1 MTECSLLGVLTLL
14 VLTVT
19 AGVIA
24 WYTVE
29 TYRLRREAQLQT
41 ELQNRPFV
49 SLSRSGDGI
58 VAKYYL
64 TNIGRGVAR
73 SIRIQDTVV
82 NTAFEL
88 RSELITHL
96 PPGDAAFPKWR
107 VLISARVGEPRT
119 ELKTDDPA
127 PVANLTLAREPV
139 TLVIEYASI
148 VGQRYRTTIEIR
160 TGIAEII
167 DDRRI

>member
-41 ELQNRPFV
+41 ELQNRPIV

-107 VLISARVGEPRT
+107 RLVPGPPGGAR
-119 ELKTDDPA
+119 PA
-127 PVANLTLAREPV
+127 NQTRGPPPPAQPTL
-139 TLVIEYASI
+139 
-148 VGQRYRTTIEIR
+148 
-160 TGIAEII
+160 
-167 DDRRI
+167 

>member
-107 VLISARVGEPRT
+107 VLISAPGGAPPPKHKNHQPPPR
-119 ELKTDDPA
+119 A
-127 PVANLTLAREPV
+127 QLTLSREPPHP
-139 TLVIEYASI
+139 LAH
-148 VGQRYRTTIEIR
+148 
-160 TGIAEII
+160 
-167 DDRRI
+167 

>member
-1 MTECSLLGVLTLL
+1 MTECSLLGVLNLL
-14 VLTVT
+14 VLTAT

-96 PPGDAAFPKWR
+96 PPGDDAFPKWR
-107 VLISARVGEPRT
+107 VLGSAPGGGAPT
-119 ELKTDDPA
+119 GTQNPDPA
-127 PVANLTLAREPV
+127 PPAHHPLARAPPTSRLHEP
-139 TLVIEYASI
+139 
-148 VGQRYRTTIEIR
+148 
-160 TGIAEII
+160 
-167 DDRRI
+167 

>member
-1 MTECSLLGVLTLL
+1 MTECSLLGVLNLL
-14 VLTVT
+14 VLTAT

-88 RSELITHL
+88 RSEIE
-96 PPGDAAFPKWR
+96 
-107 VLISARVGEPRT
+107 SAMV
-119 ELKTDDPA
+119 
-127 PVANLTLAREPV
+127 
-139 TLVIEYASI
+139 
-148 VGQRYRTTIEIR
+148 
-160 TGIAEII
+160 
-167 DDRRI
+167 

>member
-41 ELQNRPFV
+41 ELQNRPIV

-96 PPGDAAFPKWR
+96 PPGDDAFPKWR
-107 VLISARVGEPRT
+107 GIVPSPGARPPAAPQNPR
-119 ELKTDDPA
+119 P
-127 PVANLTLAREPV
+127 R
-139 TLVIEYASI
+139 
-148 VGQRYRTTIEIR
+148 
-160 TGIAEII
+160 
-167 DDRRI
+167 

>member
-41 ELQNRPFV
+41 ELQNRPIV

-96 PPGDAAFPKWR
+96 PPGDDAFPKWR
-107 VLISARVGEPRT
+107 GTGFAPGVGSRPRIHNQPSAPRGH
-119 ELKTDDPA
+119 LS
-127 PVANLTLAREPV
+127 LARAG
-139 TLVIEYASI
+139 TSRLA
-148 VGQRYRTTIEIR
+148 Q
-160 TGIAEII
+160 
-167 DDRRI
+167 

>member
-1 MTECSLLGVLTLL
+1 MTECSLLGVLNLL
-14 VLTVT
+14 VLTAT

-82 NTAFEL
+82 NAAFEL

-96 PPGDAAFPKWR
+96 PPGDDAFPKWR
-107 VLISARVGEPRT
+107 VLVSAPGGEPRPG
-119 ELKTDDPA
+119 LKTHASGPVGNLMLA
-127 PVANLTLAREPV
+127 RGPVALA
-139 TLVIEYASI
+139 L
-148 VGQRYRTTIEIR
+148 
-160 TGIAEII
+160 
-167 DDRRI
+167 

>member
-1 MTECSLLGVLTLL
+1 MTECSLLGVLNLL
-14 VLTVT
+14 VLTAT

-107 VLISARVGEPRT
+107 GLIFPPAGAARPK
-119 ELKTDDPA
+119 LKNHNASPLG
-127 PVANLTLAREPV
+127 NLTFAREPP
-139 TLVIEYASI
+139 TLVIGYASLS
-148 VGQRYRTTIEIR
+148 G
-160 TGIAEII
+160 
-167 DDRRI
+167 

>member
-1 MTECSLLGVLTLL
+1 MTECSLLGVLNLL

-41 ELQNRPFV
+41 ELQNRPIV

-96 PPGDAAFPKWR
+96 PPGDDAFPKWR
-107 VLISARVGEPRT
+107 GLGSPPRGGSPDAT
-119 ELKTDDPA
+119 TTHKPPPPA
-127 PVANLTLAREPV
+127 TAPFCPAAPKPPT
-139 TLVIEYASI
+139 
-148 VGQRYRTTIEIR
+148 
-160 TGIAEII
+160 
-167 DDRRI
+167 RRR